1 MLEIKSTHFCP
12 KKSKHIKASNTS
24 HHYML
29 LSMYDYISN
38 QVNRVGANDQRIV
51 KGGSY
56 DDMIVNVLNLDG
68 VGQDVTIILT
78 LHDL

>member
-1 MLEIKSTHFCP
+1 
-12 KKSKHIKASNTS
+12 
-24 HHYML
+24 ML

-68 VGQDVTIILT
+68 VGQDVTIDT
-78 LHDL
+78 T